1 MVKRE
6 GVRFWEEAAREIGN
20 GRGAWVRDESMT
32 LGGNHVGEV
41 EEQGERAVV
50 VVWEEVGEEVAQ
62 VEVGKSAPGIPQV
75 F

>member
-1 MVKRE
+1 MVKWE
-6 GVRFWEEAAREIGN
+6 GVRFWEEVAREIGN

-32 LGGNHVGEV
+32 LGGSHVGEV
-41 EEQGERAVV
+41 EEQGEKAVV
-50 VVWEEVGEEVAQ
+50 VVWEEVEAEVAQ

>member
-1 MVKRE
+1 MVRRE
-6 GVRFWEEAAREIGN
+6 GVRFWEVAAREIGN
-20 GRGAWVRDESMT
+20 GRGASVWDESMT
-32 LGGNHVGEV
+32 LGGNDVGEV

-50 VVWEEVGEEVAQ
+50 VVWEEVEEEVAQ

>member
-1 MVKRE
+1 MVKWE
-6 GVRFWEEAAREIGN
+6 GVRFWEEVAREIGN

-32 LGGNHVGEV
+32 LGGSHVGEV
-41 EEQGERAVV
+41 EEQGEKAV
-50 VVWEEVGEEVAQ
+50 VVWEEVGEEVVQ

>member
-6 GVRFWEEAAREIGN
+6 GVRFWEEAAREIGS
-20 GRGAWVRDESMT
+20 GRAAWVWDESMT

-41 EEQGERAVV
+41 EEEGERAV

>member
-1 MVKRE
+1 MVRRE
-6 GVRFWEEAAREIGN
+6 GVRFWEVAVREIGN

-32 LGGNHVGEV
+32 LGGSHVGEV

-50 VVWEEVGEEVAQ
+50 VVWEEVEEEVAQ

>member
-6 GVRFWEEAAREIGN
+6 GVRFWEEAVREIGN

-50 VVWEEVGEEVAQ
+50 VWEEVGEEVAQ

>member
-1 MVKRE
+1 
-6 GVRFWEEAAREIGN
+6 
-20 GRGAWVRDESMT
+20 MT

-50 VVWEEVGEEVAQ
+50 VWEEVEEEVAQ

>member
-1 MVKRE
+1 MVKWE
-6 GVRFWEEAAREIGN
+6 GVRFWEEAVREIGSE
-20 GRGAWVRDESMT
+20 RGAWVRDESMT

-50 VVWEEVGEEVAQ
+50 VWEEDEEEVAQ

>member
-20 GRGAWVRDESMT
+20 GRGAWVWNESMT
-32 LGGNHVGEV
+32 LGGSHVGEV

-50 VVWEEVGEEVAQ
+50 VWEEVEEEVGE
-62 VEVGKSAPGIPQV
+62 VEVQKT
-75 F
+75 

>member
-1 MVKRE
+1 
-6 GVRFWEEAAREIGN
+6 
-20 GRGAWVRDESMT
+20 MT
-32 LGGNHVGEV
+32 LGGSHVGEV
-41 EEQGERAVV
+41 EEQGEKAVV